1 MKRDNPPPD
10 GARVHSRR
18 RVLLSALALPAA
30 AALAACQIAVPGQ
43 GPPPLLYR
51 LTPKS
56 TFGSDLPD
64 VPWQLVVETPL
75 ADAGIDTTRIALQRT
90 PTLLEYYARATWS
103 DRAPVMVQTLI
114 IESFENSGGIVA
126 VGRDLVALRADFV
139 LKTELREFQ
148 AEYFDEPSPHVHV
161 AIAAR
166 LVQLPRRAIIG
177 SQSFE
182 SVIPATVDDLDAVVA
197 AFDEALGKVLR
208 RMVIWTLE
216 TGEAARA
223 KKKG

>member
-1 MKRDNPPPD
+1 MKRDNPHPD
-10 GARVHSRR
+10 SARGQSRR
-18 RVLLSALALPAA
+18 RVLLSALAIPATA
-30 AALAACQIAVPGQ
+30 VLSACQIPVPGQ

-56 TFGSDLPD
+56 TFENKLPA

-75 ADAGIDTTRIALQRT
+75 ADAGIDSTRVALQHT
-90 PTLLEYYARATWS
+90 PTLLEYYARASWT

-114 IESFENSGGIVA
+114 IESFENSHRIVA
-126 VGRDLVALRADFV
+126 VGRDVVSLRADFV

-148 AEYFDEPSPHVHV
+148 VEYFDEPSPRAHVG
-161 AIAAR
+161 ITAR

-177 SQSFE
+177 TESFE
-182 SVIPATVDDLDAVVA
+182 SIIPAEADTLDGVVA

-208 RMVIWTLE
+208 HLVIWTLE

-223 KKKG
+223 KKKT